1 MKTVCFIRHA
11 KSSWTDLIRSD
22 FDRMLSKRGKRDL
35 QQMIGRKLWQSYTA
49 DCLLYSPAARTKAT
63 ARYLRENSKAGLQ
76 SAAIPDLYMGDAN
89 TIIQILRA
97 QDDRCRHIVLVG
109 HNPGIEDLI
118 RSCFP
123 FPYPKFPT
131 LGMAALAW
139 DMDNWADI
147 SIQKAQFL
155 WFDYPKNTTV

>member
-22 FDRMLSKRGKRDL
+22 FDRMLSNRGKRDL
-35 QQMIGRKLWQSYTA
+35 QQMIGRELWQAYTA
-49 DCLLYSPAARTKAT
+49 DFMLYSPAARTKAT
-63 ARYLRENSKAGLQ
+63 ARYLRENAKPGLQ
-76 SAAIPDLYMGDAN
+76 SQSNEALYLADADSLLAILKQQRNDC
-89 TIIQILRA
+89 Q
-97 QDDRCRHIVLVG
+97 HIVLVG

-131 LGMAALAW
+131 LGMAVLQW
-139 DMDNWADI
+139 DVDQWAAI
-147 SIQKAQFL
+147 SVQKAKFL
-155 WFDYPKNTTV
+155 WFDYPKHKSA